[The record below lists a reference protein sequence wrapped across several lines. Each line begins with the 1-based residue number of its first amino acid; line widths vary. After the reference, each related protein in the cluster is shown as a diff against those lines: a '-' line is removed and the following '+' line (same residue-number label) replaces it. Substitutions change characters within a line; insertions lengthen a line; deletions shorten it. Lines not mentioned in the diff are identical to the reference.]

1 MLYVCLYF
9 SSDILNNHTA
19 KMREIVDKYF
29 PDNWVISVYMGIIVN
44 LIDAWQPYKAAM
56 NALNNTLLPENVKDI
71 VSN

>member
-1 MLYVCLYF
+1 
-9 SSDILNNHTA
+9 
-19 KMREIVDKYF
+19 MREIVDKYF